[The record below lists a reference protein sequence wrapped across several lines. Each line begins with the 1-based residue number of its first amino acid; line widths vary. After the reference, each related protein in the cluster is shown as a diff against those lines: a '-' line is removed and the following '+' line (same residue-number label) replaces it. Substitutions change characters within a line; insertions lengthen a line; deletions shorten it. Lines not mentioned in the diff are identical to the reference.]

1 MTETR
6 RSDPLDP
13 DPRQGVDAPVVAALA
28 AYYGSLDLADDG
40 LLITD
45 AEGVVSY
52 LNRSLARQ
60 AGLDRT
66 VVVGRAVG
74 SLLAAREAAFD
85 SVTGLAGESLL
96 SERARPVLAL
106 ARRKDRSVAVGLLAV
121 DGRTASGAA
130 ADGPLGDQV
139 LRAVA
144 SRLTA
149 TLRETD
155 LIGRLPD
162 GSFVLVLQEVATDE
176 SLGRAARRIIE
187 KISEPLRAGAEDV
200 TLSGRLGMALFPR
213 DASGWDE
220 LLARAAGALE
230 RAREAEVEFMF
241 HEEEFTSRTHDR
253 LRLEREFADA
263 SEASELLLHYQP
275 VVAARSGE
283 MVGAEAL
290 ARGQVMGIEALARW
304 PHQDLGLVP
313 PADFIPIAEATGRIL
328 SLDRWAIATAIRQG
342 STWWERGWDG
352 WVSVNLST
360 RSLRDPELVDFIA
373 DVLRGRGVDGERLML
388 EITESAA
395 MRDPDATIAILH
407 SLEELGVRIAI
418 DDFGTGHSSLAYLR
432 RLPVDLLKLDR
443 SFIADLGTRERDRWI
458 VESIVGLAHRMGA
471 QVVAEGVEEPKALE
485 WLRAAGCDL
494 VQGYLIGRP
503 APADELDPSRA

>member
-1 MTETR
+1 
-6 RSDPLDP
+6 
-13 DPRQGVDAPVVAALA
+13 
-28 AYYGSLDLADDG
+28 
-40 LLITD
+40 
-45 AEGVVSY
+45 
-52 LNRSLARQ
+52 
-60 AGLDRT
+60 
-66 VVVGRAVG
+66 
-74 SLLAAREAAFD
+74 
-85 SVTGLAGESLL
+85 
-96 SERARPVLAL
+96 
-106 ARRKDRSVAVGLLAV
+106 
-121 DGRTASGAA
+121 
-130 ADGPLGDQV
+130 
-139 LRAVA
+139 
-144 SRLTA
+144 
-149 TLRETD
+149 
-155 LIGRLPD
+155 
-162 GSFVLVLQEVATDE
+162 
-176 SLGRAARRIIE
+176 
-187 KISEPLRAGAEDV
+187 
-200 TLSGRLGMALFPR
+200 LFPR

-407 SLEELGVRIAI
+407 SLKELGVRIAI